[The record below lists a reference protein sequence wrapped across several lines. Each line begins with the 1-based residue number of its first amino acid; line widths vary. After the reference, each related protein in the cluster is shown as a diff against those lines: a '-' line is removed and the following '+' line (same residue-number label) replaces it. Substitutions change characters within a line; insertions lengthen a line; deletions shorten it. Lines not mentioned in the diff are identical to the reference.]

1 MTSSENRV
9 TVHAK
14 KETTTD
20 GGKCSREFCRMVQ
33 LPKSI
38 DDSQLKC
45 RMTDVSCRV
54 DDCGCWWF
62 CVCCICSCL
71 HFQSF

>member
-45 RMTDVSCRV
+45 RMTDVSY
-54 DDCGCWWF
+54 
-62 CVCCICSCL
+62 
-71 HFQSF
+71 